1 MLLTAIAMTA
11 CSSSPTPNYYTL
23 TPKVT
28 PVSNSTVQ
36 VIEVLP
42 VGIPDRLDRAPLVL
56 QDSNGKSTVL
66 DNERWTSTLGTQL
79 RDTLSAGLQQKLG
92 AIDSYSSGLS
102 GNNQPLYRVSTDFSH
117 FDIVDNSNINV
128 AVSWVVKRQI
138 PPTQLESTNPKVISN
153 RGAQLNCRIA
163 FKQPIDQKAKKME
176 AIVSA
181 SNEAMSQII
190 NTISSSIVALDSNK
204 KMNINNGIC
213 SS

>member
-1 MLLTAIAMTA
+1 
-11 CSSSPTPNYYTL
+11 TL

-56 QDSNGKSTVL
+56 QESNGKSTVL

-102 GNNQPLYRVSTDFSH
+102 GNNQPLYR
-117 FDIVDNSNINV
+117 
-128 AVSWVVKRQI
+128 
-138 PPTQLESTNPKVISN
+138 
-153 RGAQLNCRIA
+153 
-163 FKQPIDQKAKKME
+163 
-176 AIVSA
+176 
-181 SNEAMSQII
+181 
-190 NTISSSIVALDSNK
+190 
-204 KMNINNGIC
+204 
-213 SS
+213 